1 MIIDFGLAEI
11 DPKFQAGLEQKYQ
24 KLKEEKKD
32 LSEMEDNLKIYKRLS
47 DCLKII
53 GRNKIGTETYMPL

>member
-11 DPKFQAGLEQKYQ
+11 DPKYQNSLEIRIAKM
-24 KLKEEKKD
+24 KEERQDVTELEKC
-32 LSEMEDNLKIYKRLS
+32 LKIYKRLS

-53 GRNKIGTETYMPL
+53 GRNKIGT

>member
-11 DPKFQAGLEQKYQ
+11 DPKFQTSLEQKYQ
-24 KLKEEKKD
+24 RLKEEKKD
-32 LSEMEDNLKIYKRLS
+32 VSEIEDNLKIYKRLA

-53 GRNKIGTETYMPL
+53 GRNKIGT